1 MLKPLSFAEK
11 RLLLA
16 SGTEWFPNGFCRGDL
31 FFYNRMKKKN
41 WNRESFR
48 SRPLERIPMTKEGYQ
63 TLKKELEYLKSVEH
77 PQVIR
82 AIEEARSH
90 GDLSENAEYDAA
102 KERQAFIEGRLSEL
116 GYKLGNAEVIEVNNL
131 PKDRAVF
138 ACTVVLENIDT
149 GEDVEYQLVG
159 PEESDIQQGRISVTS
174 PLGKA
179 IIGKKAGEEIVLNA
193 PGGKRVY
200 ELVEIL

>member
-1 MLKPLSFAEK
+1 
-11 RLLLA
+11 
-16 SGTEWFPNGFCRGDL
+16 
-31 FFYNRMKKKN
+31 
-41 WNRESFR
+41 
-48 SRPLERIPMTKEGYQ
+48 MTKEGYQ
-63 TLKKELEYLKSVEH
+63 ALKKELEYLKSVER